1 MKQLT
6 TSTAWMRWTAW
17 WATSG
22 GASKRRRMSSKRPAP
37 NIWEQQIT
45 MESPMPPSRTTWQ
58 IASMTCAEEL
68 ARQWQNL
75 PLSCWL
81 LLLPEPWPPEGWQHR
96 HLGAIVSC
104 VETSP
109 QSEKGA
115 GDGRSRIWPSSQ
127 DDEIWVFPKMRT
139 FGGLCAGNPWNTS
152 LLSQNGPGPKGR
164 PVAEQAPSLMFEA
177 VTEFIHLLTTVNQSD
192 FELIPNCSGQG
203 HPYILFVSFATWRRP
218 NVDTS
223 IGVAIFRALF

>member
-1 MKQLT
+1 MKQAVPWYFPSKIIWLYVPNWRC
-6 TSTAWMRWTAW
+6 TSRILIWGNDIRISCFPLVPLGFFTNMNLFNKESVIFLAVRNASATFRYISHYRWNRPCH
-17 WATSG
+17 G
-22 GASKRRRMSSKRPAP
+22 DFSSLM
-37 NIWEQQIT
+37 WL
-45 MESPMPPSRTTWQ
+45 STTWCDLS
-58 IASMTCAEEL
+58 IS
-68 ARQWQNL
+68 
-75 PLSCWL
+75 PLW
-81 LLLPEPWPPEGWQHR
+81 H
-96 HLGAIVSC
+96 
-104 VETSP
+104 
-109 QSEKGA
+109 
-115 GDGRSRIWPSSQ
+115 GDDVTFPAWCDLSTVLV
-127 DDEIWVFPKMRT
+127 WVFPKMRT